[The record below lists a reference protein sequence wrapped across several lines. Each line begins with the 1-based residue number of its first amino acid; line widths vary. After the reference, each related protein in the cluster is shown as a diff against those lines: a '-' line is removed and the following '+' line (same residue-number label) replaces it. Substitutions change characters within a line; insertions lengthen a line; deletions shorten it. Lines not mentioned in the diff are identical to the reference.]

1 MDASTSQLVLDS
13 FMKNKSCLIQHAN
26 KITWLIAEMVARDLH
41 SISIVEGEGFKNLLN
56 FLEPGYK
63 VPSHTHITKVCCDM
77 YVEQKE
83 KLKQE
88 VKSYGHE
95 ALTSDIWTSAAVD
108 SY

>member
-1 MDASTSQLVLDS
+1 
-13 FMKNKSCLIQHAN
+13 MKNKSCLIQHAN
-26 KITWLIAEMVARDLH
+26 EITWLITEMVARDLY

-63 VPSHTHITKVCCDM
+63 VPSHTHVTKVCCD
-77 YVEQKE
+77 KE

-95 ALTSDIWTSAAVD
+95 ALTSDIWTSAAID